1 MSQMKMSFLTEL
13 VIFRIETFIAYKFE
27 YYKIRKRSKR
37 MVSVGKDTIETYD
50 TLVKK
55 HEEAEKEVLEVE
67 VELKKALE
75 RRAKTEKK
83 SNEND
88 LKTTIRRS
96 CDMLVI
102 CDSENNTIVA
112 SFVYIISTLINHIL
126 CHIFL
131 E

>member
-1 MSQMKMSFLTEL
+1 MAG
-13 VIFRIETFIAYKFE
+13 V
-27 YYKIRKRSKR
+27 
-37 MVSVGKDTIETYD
+37 VKDTIETYD

-88 LKTTIRRS
+88 LKTTTTRS

-102 CDSENNTIVA
+102 CDSENNNYYVDFVA
-112 SFVYIISTLINHIL
+112 SFVHIISTLINHIL